1 MLKEQIQQRLKALSF
16 NDDVVKRYDETHRFY
31 HTFEHLQDVVS
42 YLEKSNSLID
52 SGNCTLS

>member
-16 NDDVVKRYDETHRFY
+16 NDDVVNRYDESQRFY

-42 YLEKSNSLID
+42 Y
-52 SGNCTLS
+52 